1 MSEPVIKTEALGRV
15 FGGKTAVDS
24 LSIELSAGSILGFLG
39 VNGAGKTTTIR
50 MLMGHLHPDSGQVNV
65 LGSDPWDWSEPQ
77 RCKVAYVS
85 ENMNLPGWMKP
96 KDAIAASKSFYPKWN
111 STLAESLLDKFDL
124 QNAGYYKSMS
134 KGQKR
139 KMCILLALCQQ
150 AELLIMDEPAAGL
163 DVTARRAFIEQILE
177 VACNDNTAVFLSSH
191 LLSDLER
198 TIDQVALID
207 EGKLLMQNHLEDLKA
222 SARKLVIYRNIKKS
236 ELAEFFSVVSFDST
250 DHGETIAVV
259 IDYDDEKF
267 GRFARL
273 HDCLDMAKIY
283 NMNLEDMFVEITKN
297 QK

>member
-1 MSEPVIKTEALGRV
+1 MNEPVIKTEGLSRV
-15 FGGKTAVDS
+15 FGKRTVVDS
-24 LSIELSAGSILGFLG
+24 LSIELNAGSILGFLG

-50 MLMGHLHPDSGQVNV
+50 MLMGHLHPTGGVVKV
-65 LGSDPWDWSEPQ
+65 LGSDPWDWSQRQ

-96 KDAIAASKSFYPKWN
+96 KDVIAVSKSFYPEWN
-111 STLAESLLDKFDL
+111 SALAESLLDKFDL
-124 QNAGYYKSMS
+124 KKCGYYKSMS

-139 KMCILLALCQQ
+139 KTCILLALCQR

-163 DVTARRAFIEQILE
+163 DVTARRAFIEQIFE

-207 EGKLLMQNHLEDLKA
+207 GGKLIMQNHLEDLKA
-222 SARKLVIYRNIKKS
+222 SARKLHIFKNIEKA

-250 DHGETIAVV
+250 DHGETVAVV
-259 IDYDDEKF
+259 LDYDDEKF
-267 GRFARL
+267 RQFGRL
-273 HDCLDMAKIY
+273 HDCLETAKVY
-283 NMNLEDMFVEITKN
+283 NMNLEDMFVELTK
-297 QK
+297 K